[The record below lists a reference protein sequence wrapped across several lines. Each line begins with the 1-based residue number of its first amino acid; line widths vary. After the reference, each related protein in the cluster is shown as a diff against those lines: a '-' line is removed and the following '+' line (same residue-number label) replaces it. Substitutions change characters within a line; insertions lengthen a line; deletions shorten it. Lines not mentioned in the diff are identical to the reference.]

1 MPRNK
6 TIQNKDYKRLSDI
19 SSQLE
24 NLGREINKD
33 RVSLGRIITP
43 IAVMEIRAK
52 KAENALLESDKAL
65 KVLQLLQTNSLESIH
80 SGDVI
85 IASLRAIVNKGY
97 IDTAI
102 HEAAMTEL
110 TKIIEKNKV
119 SLKASAE
126 AMTALKEL
134 AYSDPLTHLPN
145 RRLLN
150 DRLSQIIINNKRW
163 SSYGAAIFLD
173 LDNFKKLNDEFGH
186 EAGDDLL
193 IAVGDRLKLAV
204 RETDT
209 VARYGGDEFVV
220 LLGSLNGNL
229 IDARAESEAIAQ
241 KILNLLA
248 PPYTLHVDMSN
259 GLTKQIK
266 YQNFASLGVAMF
278 GGDATKESL
287 ILDWADEAMYWAKSE
302 GGQTVRFYDAK
313 NSTEQALT
321 RLYRM
326 AIDNDDETSNHG
338 IRTRKYVKTLA
349 HRSQQM
355 NLYPNQ
361 LSDETI
367 ERLFKTIQLHDIGK
381 TNIPYSILHKKG
393 KLTPAE
399 WEIMKTHATLGGEIL
414 EAAKGQN
421 TNLTELL
428 NMAIEVATA
437 HHENWDGSGYPK
449 GLSGNAIPLSGR
461 LMCIADVYDA
471 LISKRSYKESRTHE
485 EACAEVISLS
495 GTKFDPYLIEAF
507 KREMDNFK
515 LIAEIAKD

>member
-6 TIQNKDYKRLSDI
+6 PPQNRNHKRLSEI
-19 SSQLE
+19 FGQLE
-24 NLGREINKD
+24 MFNREINKD
-33 RVSLGRIITP
+33 KVALNTVASPMT
-43 IAVMEIRAK
+43 VMEIRAET
-52 KAENALLESDKAL
+52 AEAALLVSDRAL
-65 KVLQLLQTNSLESIH
+65 KALQLLQNNSIEIIH
-80 SGDVI
+80 SGDIV
-85 IASLRAIVNKGY
+85 IASLKAIIEKGDKDVT
-97 IDTAI
+97 IQAG
-102 HEAAMTEL
+102 ALAEL
-110 TKIIEKNKV
+110 TKIIEKNKL
-119 SLKASAE
+119 SLRASAE
-126 AMTALKEL
+126 ALIAVKEL

-150 DRLSQIIINNKRW
+150 DRLSQIIASNKRW

-173 LDNFKKLNDEFGH
+173 LDKFKKINDEFGH
-186 EAGDDLL
+186 EVGDELL
-193 IAVGDRLKLAV
+193 IAVGNRLKLAV

-220 LLGSLNGNL
+220 LLGRLNGNFM
-229 IDARAESEAIAQ
+229 DARSECEVIAQ
-241 KILNLLA
+241 KILSLLA
-248 PPYTLHVDMSN
+248 SPYTLHIHTPN
-259 GLTKQIK
+259 GSTQKIE

-278 GGDATKESL
+278 SGDATQENL

-321 RLYRM
+321 RLYQM

-367 ERLFKTIQLHDIGK
+367 ERLFKTTQLHDIGK
-381 TNIPYSILHKKG
+381 TKIPYAVLHKKE

-414 EAAKGQN
+414 EAARRQN
-421 TNLTELL
+421 TNLTDLL
-428 NMAIEVATA
+428 TTAIEIATS

-449 GLSGNAIPLSGR
+449 GLAGNTIPLGGR

-471 LISKRSYKESRTHE
+471 LISNRSYKEAWSHE
-485 EACAEVISLS
+485 KACAEVISLS